1 MINPNE
7 VLTMTNQTAATQKQF
22 FVYLHSAPEIGVF
35 YVGKGDEA
43 RCKLIA
49 RPHNPHHTKI
59 CMKYGT
65 DNIAVTLIPCANEQA
80 ALELETSMIIAMR
93 KAGVELVNQTLGNVS
108 IENEQLKRLAQ
119 RIDLMEQIIT
129 RTPTVK
135 HIHKQKKKQQKN
147 HPPFFISLHIKN
159 GSSHRLNLDD
169 LSMVRFGTEN
179 NGLGHQFFQTM
190 GDAISHNIKVLHNR
204 ETHVEEWDGTE
215 YGGVIWQNEIIRHIK
230 KRENWADVG
239 ERSVLDGE
247 CFVNLS
253 KCDSITTT
261 PCSLDFD
268 GEITYKMGSHEL
280 RLTLFDKDNCTISNP
295 RYEHLERT
303 LRGVFQDDSDRII
316 AKFNQLKHGY

>member
-1 MINPNE
+1 M
-7 VLTMTNQTAATQKQF
+7 
-22 FVYLHSAPEIGVF
+22 HSAPEIGVY

-43 RCKLIA
+43 RCKLIS

-65 DNIAVTLIPCANEQA
+65 DNIAVTLIPCVNEQA
-80 ALELETSMIIAMR
+80 ALELETSMIISMR
-93 KAGVELVNQTLGNVS
+93 KAGVKLINQTSGNAS
-108 IENEQLKRLAQ
+108 IENEQLRQLTN
-119 RIDLMEQIIT
+119 RINMMEQIIT
-129 RTPTVK
+129 SVPNVK
-135 HIHKQKKKQQKN
+135 HIHKQKNKQQKK
-147 HPPFFISLHIKN
+147 HSPFFISLHIKN

-169 LSMVRFGTEN
+169 LSMVRFGVEN
-179 NGLGHQFFQTM
+179 NGLGHGFFQTM
-190 GDAISHNIKVLHNR
+190 GDDLIHNIKVMHDR
-204 ETHVEEWDGTE
+204 ETHVEEWHDTK
-215 YGGVIWQNEIIRHIK
+215 YGDVIWQKEIINHIR
-230 KRENWADVG
+230 KRENWVDVG

-268 GEITYKMGSHEL
+268 GEITYKMGNNAL
-280 RLTLFDKDNCTISNP
+280 RLTLFSTDNCTITNP

-316 AKFNQLKHGY
+316 AKFNQLKYG